1 MCKPVSA
8 VLVLTAHCS
17 LSGISAASSSRAQN
31 KRNAHDN
38 KKETPSKLVHTTV
51 SPWLGGACVIRHFP
65 HKNGERLVI
74 DFDLFE
80 ESTVIRTIEL

>member
-1 MCKPVSA
+1 MCKPVLA

-38 KKETPSKLVHTTV
+38 IKETPSKLVHTTV
-51 SPWLGGACVIRHFP
+51 SPLVRRRMRYTALPTQEWGA
-65 HKNGERLVI
+65 
-74 DFDLFE
+74 
-80 ESTVIRTIEL
+80 T